1 MDIEKLED
9 IQQTLEE
16 VKKDRPDRIKIR
28 VSLALIKD
36 MKKEKKDES

>member
-1 MDIEKLED
+1 MDIEKLEY

-16 VKKDRPDRIKIR
+16 VKENRPDTRKIR

-36 MKKEKKDES
+36 MKKEKS

>member
-1 MDIEKLED
+1 MDIEKLEY

-16 VKKDRPDRIKIR
+16 VKENRPDRIKIR

-36 MKKEKKDES
+36 MKKEKASG

>member
-1 MDIEKLED
+1 
-9 IQQTLEE
+9 LEE
-16 VKKDRPDRIKIR
+16 VKEDRPDRIKIR